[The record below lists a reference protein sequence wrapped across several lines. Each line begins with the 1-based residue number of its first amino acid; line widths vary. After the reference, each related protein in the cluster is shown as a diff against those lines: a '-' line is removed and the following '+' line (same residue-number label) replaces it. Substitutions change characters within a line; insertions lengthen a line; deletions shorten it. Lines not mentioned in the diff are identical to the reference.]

1 MSTKS
6 KKFIFILNSINIPF
20 INEKY
25 NMNIIFDDDIPKL
38 KTTKLTDL
46 EKNSVQKNTEVF
58 SFLDESKKTHK
69 CIISMIDFKSKQ
81 NVKEL
86 NYNCFWDRH
95 PIIDGETIGCPIN
108 YIPKQ
113 VEKKFFSHISKD
125 TYIIRENIP
134 SDSKIEEDTISILNQ
149 DHYETDG
156 IFCSVQCC
164 LAFILDN
171 KHNRMYDMSEML
183 LTKIY
188 NKINNTKAITIT
200 PAPSWRVLKEYGGH
214 MSIEKFRSNFG
225 NTDCDYSGY
234 TQKYLP
240 ISYLYEEKV
249 KFF

>member
-1 MSTKS
+1 
-6 KKFIFILNSINIPF
+6 
-20 INEKY
+20 
-25 NMNIIFDDDIPKL
+25 
-38 KTTKLTDL
+38 
-46 EKNSVQKNTEVF
+46 
-58 SFLDESKKTHK
+58 
-69 CIISMIDFKSKQ
+69 MIDFKSKQ

-95 PIIDGETIGCPIN
+95 PIDSEPIGCPIN

-113 VEKKFFSHISKD
+113 IEKKFFSHISKD

-134 SDSKIEEDTISILNQ
+134 SESKLEEDTINILNQ
-149 DHYETDG
+149 EHYETDG
-156 IFCSVQCC
+156 IFCSFQCC

-200 PAPSWRVLKEYGGH
+200 PAPSWKILKEYGGH
-214 MSIEKFRSNFG
+214 LSIEKFRSNFG
-225 NTDCDYSGY
+225 NTDYDYSGY
-234 TQKYLP
+234 TQKCLP
-240 ISYLYEEKV
+240 LSYLYEEKV